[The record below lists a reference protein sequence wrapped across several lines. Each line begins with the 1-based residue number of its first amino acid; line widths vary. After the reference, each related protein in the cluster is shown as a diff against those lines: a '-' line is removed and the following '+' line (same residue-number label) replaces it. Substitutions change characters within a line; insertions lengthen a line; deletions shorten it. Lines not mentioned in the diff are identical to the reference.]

1 MDLAFISLA
10 IIGGAS
16 GNDLSTFTNK
26 GFDSSFMPSVYTAIN
41 SSGNPYVSIF
51 PYQRSDNQSL
61 DSQKLRIQYRY
72 NALESS
78 FGKYGQAISQKGK
91 KQFYVIANLLSSIP
105 FSDNIASFNKE
116 DQSIDIRLMLPFKL
130 YLTISRFID
139 EEDSKNVLFTI
150 HRDGNLLISNELPID
165 KLVSEFKNLLN
176 DLDKRNAQ
184 DLSKTDITII

>member
-10 IIGGAS
+10 LLGGAS

-26 GFDSSFMPSVYTAIN
+26 GFNSSFIPSVYTTIN
-41 SSGNPYVSIF
+41 SSGDPYIF
-51 PYQRSDNQSL
+51 ILPYQKSDDQLLDLQKFRTQS
-61 DSQKLRIQYRY
+61 RY
-72 NALESS
+72 KALEMSL
-78 FGKYGQAISQKGK
+78 GKYGQDIPQKGK
-91 KQFYVIANLLSSIP
+91 EQFYSIANLLSSIP

-116 DQSIDIRLMLPFKL
+116 DQSIDIRLMLPFEL

-150 HRDGNLLISNELPID
+150 HRNGNLLISNELPID

-176 DLDKRNAQ
+176 DLDKRNA
-184 DLSKTDITII
+184 